1 MAGSESRS
9 DSALARER
17 AIEAFVNASQL
28 AVMEAKGIRSDTLKA
43 RKRLIEEGVD
53 ETLLAARLQH
63 EEQAKR

>member
-1 MAGSESRS
+1 MTTT

-28 AVMEAKGIRSDTLKA
+28 AVMEAKGIRMDTLPA
-43 RKRLIEEGVD
+43 RKRLLEEACD
-53 ETLLAARLQH
+53 ELLLAARLEN